1 MKTTISRKRI
11 IIEQAQALTV
21 STGTSHPTG
30 NQKVKKQVDPVGRKM
45 KVRLSDF
52 HLPTDPGKEERLLPQ
67 ASINVLAER

>member
-11 IIEQAQALTV
+11 IIGQAQALTV

-30 NQKVKKQVDPVGRKM
+30 NQKVKKTSSPGRKM
-45 KVRLSDF
+45 KVGKTDF
-52 HLPTDPGKEERLLPQ
+52 YLPAGPGKEETLLPQ